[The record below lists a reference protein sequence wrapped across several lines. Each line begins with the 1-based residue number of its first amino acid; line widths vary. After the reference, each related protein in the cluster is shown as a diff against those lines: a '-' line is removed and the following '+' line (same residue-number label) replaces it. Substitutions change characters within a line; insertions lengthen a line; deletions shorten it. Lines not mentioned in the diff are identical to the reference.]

1 MLNHIVLMGRLTADP
16 VLRRTGSGTAVAEF
30 TLAVD
35 RDYGKDSGKET
46 DFITIVA
53 WRGTAEFVSKYFSK
67 GQMAVV
73 SGRLQIRS
81 WESKDGKKQYRAEVV
96 AENVYFGEAKRAGGG
111 VGFSHERGY
120 FMDEETEE
128 RPPWETGS
136 DELPM

>member
-16 VLRRTGSGTAVAEF
+16 VLRRTASGTAVAEF

-46 DFITIVA
+46 DFITCVA

-73 SGRLQIRS
+73 AGRLQIRS
-81 WESKDGKKQYRAEVV
+81 WEDKKGNKQRSAEVV
-96 AENVYFGEAKRAGGG
+96 AENIYFGEAKRAGGG

>member
-30 TLAVD
+30 SLAVD

-46 DFITIVA
+46 DFITCVA

-81 WESKDGKKQYRAEVV
+81 WEGKDGKKQRSAEVV

>member
-30 TLAVD
+30 SLAVD

-46 DFITIVA
+46 DFITIIA
-53 WRGTAEFVSKYFSK
+53 WRGTAEFVSKYFAK
-67 GQMAVV
+67 GRMAVV

-81 WESKDGKKQYRAEVV
+81 WEGKDGKKQKSAEVV
-96 AENVYFGEAKRAGGG
+96 AENVYFGEAKRADSDQSQ
-111 VGFSHERGY
+111 GFYPVADDAGL
-120 FMDEETEE
+120 
-128 RPPWETGS
+128 PWGDDS

>member
-16 VLRRTGSGTAVAEF
+16 MLRRTSSGTAVAEF

-46 DFITIVA
+46 DFITCVA

-73 SGRLQIRS
+73 SGRLQIRR
-81 WESKDGKKQYRAEVV
+81 WDDKDGKKQYKAEVV
-96 AENVYFGEAKRAGGG
+96 ADNVYFGEAKRAGGG

>member
-16 VLRRTGSGTAVAEF
+16 ILRRTSSGTAVAEF

-35 RDYGKDSGKET
+35 RDYSAGGQKET
-46 DFITIVA
+46 DFIACVA

-81 WESKDGKKQYRAEVV
+81 WEGKDGKKQRSAEVV
-96 AENVYFGEAKRAGGG
+96 AENVYFGEAKRAGADQSQ
-111 VGFSHERGY
+111 GFYPVAEDAGL
-120 FMDEETEE
+120 
-128 RPPWETGS
+128 PWGDDS

>member
-16 VLRRTGSGTAVAEF
+16 ILRRTSSGTAVAEF

-46 DFITIVA
+46 DFITCVA

-81 WESKDGKKQYRAEVV
+81 WEGKDGKKQRSAEVV
-96 AENVYFGEAKRAGGG
+96 ADNIYFGEAKRAGGG

>member
-16 VLRRTGSGTAVAEF
+16 ILRRTSSGTAVAEF

-46 DFITIVA
+46 DFITCVA

-81 WESKDGKKQYRAEVV
+81 WEGKDGKKQRSAEVV